1 MRSVCPRRRPRFW
14 KVQRTRCFILE
25 TVFRLSSTLDDFCFI
40 FVSVW
45 DKIFYCFR
53 NVFFALLFV
62 LFCLTFINLCGWFCL
77 CNFDFVEWK
86 YLLFSLHFD
95 CNVLFLF
102 YDMSIWCVFCF
113 ILNFW
118 KHFAFSRECWTLING
133 LKMKKV
139 KVVIC
144 IVLLFILL
152 SLCLCVLLG
161 NLTITSSGHF
171 ALSFL
176 LQCLIFI
183 CYHFRDTFSQLY
195 FFRLYISIYLTYDK

>member
-1 MRSVCPRRRPRFW
+1 MCVSRC
-14 KVQRTRCFILE
+14 VQFVHGVGQGSGKFKGLAVFFLE
-25 TVFRLSSTLDDFCFI
+25 TVFRLSSTLDDFCF
-40 FVSVW
+40 FASVW
-45 DKIFYCFR
+45 DKIFICFR
-53 NVFFALLFV
+53 NVFFTLLFV
-62 LFCLTFINLCGWFCL
+62 LLCLTFFNLCGWFCL

-144 IVLLFILL
+144 IVLLFIIL

-176 LQCLIFI
+176 L
-183 CYHFRDTFSQLY
+183 
-195 FFRLYISIYLTYDK
+195 